1 MICATA
7 RAGCIKQLESA
18 GSARPEEKETLKHMA
33 MDGEAANDEAK
44 IKKQFE
50 KLTYS
55 VTRLDR
61 NNDNRRPDFL
71 ISDSS
76 DRPLMLC
83 EVKTI
88 NSAGGG
94 VSMQNPN
101 LEDFKITADRIQK
114 QIDDRIEDA
123 ADQRAELVKERPGFE
138 HLPFLVAL
146 FLDVLVDLYVYPRT
160 FNKDVTGILTI
171 EPDVALGKAF
181 GELSDAEQE
190 QRLKTQDA
198 TGLPPNAK
206 DFALVRNKA
215 ARRKVP
221 KDFQSQCRT
230 ERYDESL

>member
-1 MICATA
+1 
-7 RAGCIKQLESA
+7 
-18 GSARPEEKETLKHMA
+18 
-33 MDGEAANDEAK
+33 MDGEAVNRESLENEAK
-44 IKKQFE
+44 VRKQFE
-50 KLTYS
+50 KLRYS
-55 VTRLDR
+55 VTPLDR

-71 ISDSS
+71 IADSS
-76 DRPLMLC
+76 GRPLMLC

-88 NSAGGG
+88 NSAGSG
-94 VSMQNPN
+94 VSTHNEN
-101 LEDFKITADRIQK
+101 LRDFRIPVARIQK

-123 ADQRAELVKERPGFE
+123 ADQRAELVKERPEFE

-190 QRLKTQDA
+190 RRLETQDA
-198 TGLPPNAK
+198 TGLPPNTK

-215 ARRKVP
+215 GRRKVP

>member
-1 MICATA
+1 
-7 RAGCIKQLESA
+7 
-18 GSARPEEKETLKHMA
+18 
-33 MDGEAANDEAK
+33 MDGEAVNRESLENEAK
-44 IKKQFE
+44 VRKQFE
-50 KLTYS
+50 KLRYS
-55 VTRLDR
+55 VTRLGR

-76 DRPLMLC
+76 GRPLMLC

-88 NSAGGG
+88 NSAGCG
-94 VSMQNPN
+94 VFTRNEN
-101 LEDFKITADRIQK
+101 LRDFQIPVARIQK

-123 ADQRAELVKERPGFE
+123 ADQRAKLVKERPEFE

-146 FLDVLVDLYVYPRT
+146 VLDVLVDLYVYPRT

-190 QRLKTQDA
+190 RRLKTQDA

>member
-1 MICATA
+1 
-7 RAGCIKQLESA
+7 
-18 GSARPEEKETLKHMA
+18 MA
-33 MDGEAANDEAK
+33 MDGEAVNRESLENEAK
-44 IKKQFE
+44 VRKQFE
-50 KLTYS
+50 KLRYS

-76 DRPLMLC
+76 GRPLMLC

-88 NSAGGG
+88 NSAGCG
-94 VSMQNPN
+94 VSMRNEN
-101 LEDFKITADRIQK
+101 LRDFRIPVARIQK

-123 ADQRAELVKERPGFE
+123 ADQRAELVKEHAEFE

-190 QRLKTQDA
+190 RRLETQDA

-206 DFALVRNKA
+206 DFALVQNKA

-230 ERYDESL
+230 EHYDESL

>member
-1 MICATA
+1 
-7 RAGCIKQLESA
+7 
-18 GSARPEEKETLKHMA
+18 MA
-33 MDGEAANDEAK
+33 MDGEAVNRESLENEAK
-44 IKKQFE
+44 VRKQFE
-50 KLTYS
+50 KLRYS

-76 DRPLMLC
+76 GRPLMLC

-88 NSAGGG
+88 NSAGRG
-94 VSMQNPN
+94 VSTLNEN
-101 LEDFKITADRIQK
+101 LTTFAIPADRIQK

-123 ADQRAELVKERPGFE
+123 AGQRAELVKEHSPYER
-138 HLPFLVAL
+138 LPFLVAL
-146 FLDVLVDLYVYPRT
+146 VLDFFVDLAVYPRR
-160 FNKDVTGILTI
+160 FNKDVSGILMI

-181 GELSDAEQE
+181 DELSDAEQE
-190 QRLKTQDA
+190 RRLRNQDA

-206 DFALVRNKA
+206 DFVLVRNKA

-230 ERYDESL
+230 ERYDESH

>member
-1 MICATA
+1 
-7 RAGCIKQLESA
+7 
-18 GSARPEEKETLKHMA
+18 MA
-33 MDGEAANDEAK
+33 MDGEAVNRESLENEAK
-44 IKKQFE
+44 VRKQFE
-50 KLTYS
+50 KLRYS
-55 VTRLDR
+55 VTRLGR

-76 DRPLMLC
+76 GRPLMLC

-88 NSAGGG
+88 NSAGRG
-94 VSMQNPN
+94 VSMRNEN
-101 LEDFKITADRIQK
+101 LRDFQIPADRIQK

-123 ADQRAELVKERPGFE
+123 ADQRAELIKERPDFE

-146 FLDVLVDLYVYPRT
+146 FLDVLVDLCLYPRT

-190 QRLKTQDA
+190 RRLKTQDA
-198 TGLPPNAK
+198 TGLPPNDK